1 MGIKI
6 LEIQA
11 KKGMTEEDIK
21 KGFDEI
27 LKEFQKEE
35 TDVLENSDNIDNP
48 QHYKLNGL
56 DIESIDVVRSV
67 LGKEKFIGFCKGN
80 ILKYLIREENKNG
93 LEDVKK
99 AQKYIDWLVEEME
112 GKNERIAN
120 I

>member
-6 LEIQA
+6 LEVQA
-11 KKGMTEEDIK
+11 KKGMTVEDISK
-21 KGFDEI
+21 AVDDI
-27 LKEFQKEE
+27 LNKFQKEE
-35 TDVLENSDNIDNP
+35 LDLENSDNIDNP

-99 AQKYIDWLVEEME
+99 AKKYMDWLTKEME
-112 GKNERIAN
+112 G
-120 I
+120 

>member
-35 TDVLENSDNIDNP
+35 SDVLENSDNINNP

-56 DIESIDVVRSV
+56 DVESIDVVRSV
-67 LGKEKFIGFCKGN
+67 LGKDGQTIIFGRMSFL
-80 ILKYLIREENKNG
+80 LKTLIIRRSPLWRTVTKH
-93 LEDVKK
+93 K
-99 AQKYIDWLVEEME
+99 I
-112 GKNERIAN
+112 I
-120 I
+120 